1 MFRWTKIFSVVCEN
15 FGPGPEFS
23 LIEEIE
29 KFLRLEKTLSRVE
42 IGLKL
47 HMYIYK
53 DKLVQLYH
61 Q

>member
-15 FGPGPEFS
+15 FGPGPKFS
-23 LIEEIE
+23 LNEI
-29 KFLRLEKTLSRVE
+29 RLEKTLSRVE

-47 HMYIYK
+47 HMYVYK

>member
-1 MFRWTKIFSVVCEN
+1 MLNSSG
-15 FGPGPEFS
+15 GPKFS
-23 LIEEIE
+23 LIEIE
-29 KFLRLEKTLSRVE
+29 KFRLKKTLSRVE

-47 HMYIYK
+47 HMYVYK

>member
-1 MFRWTKIFSVVCEN
+1 MFRWTKVVCEN
-15 FGPGPEFS
+15 FGPGPKFS
-23 LIEEIE
+23 LIEIE
-29 KFLRLEKTLSRVE
+29 KFRLEKTLSRVE

-47 HMYIYK
+47 HMYVYK